1 MGQPPFDDQPE
12 LEPDDEE
19 YVYQPELGRP
29 IDKPSAAADEA
40 TFAREPLFSALLK
53 RVIQQQDEQSG
64 EPDIVLRDYV
74 ELVAPQLSL
83 LLAHKTAKGGNFV
96 IDKRAE
102 GVSEEEL
109 KRYGDDQSMRAHL
122 INGLFPVAR
131 IAKLL
136 KAWGVLKLRQ
146 YFDEAAYRLFCAG
159 YTLHDW
165 LKLPDVDAELE
176 AHGLDH
182 AKVNPA
188 VHLDVVEGII
198 KTWCVKLGLDKF
210 LAPLGPLDTHL
221 HDLIFIASNTQ
232 VKWGTMRNLAVLPG
246 LNWERRDQVM
256 LARDLSNLADLLAY
270 LGRTPVATA
279 RHEGIG
285 VLLQSLS
292 NSSARLTFH
301 HVAEVR
307 GILTNLIN
315 NAALRLYQ
323 HEFRQPILFAPTGVV
338 YLERKGY
345 ASATPEVREVAEAT
359 IAQIQATCRENL
371 KVNLT
376 GFQRDGKG
384 LKSAPYYDLFF
395 SPRQFTEIVAQ
406 GAHKRTVGKN
416 SAAETRYT
424 KMQATGMLPP
434 GTCDDLPRN
443 VTVDMLAEGCALLE
457 KVLKEHAPALE
468 AQAWLLDKLG
478 VSDIGQQVTEI
489 PLRGNTGGVPY
500 QWYYAAG
507 VAYGRRDWQS
517 PDEWQQQ
524 LNEIAAAAGEELP
537 DLVVGGGWDQLRAYI
552 HSNVRFEKTHVEP
565 SVLMTA
571 VLRELKQYSGA
582 RKTRNS
588 TVVCSLCSSS
598 YSVSEQRE
606 AAILFAPMVYT
617 NKQPLHGGRAIRNIC
632 AICEIE
638 MMLRQLLMNRSAASG
653 GKFES
658 QRQRYLFFYPTYF
671 FTPETLEMLRLLTL
685 QLERMRFTALRKLL
699 MQERNG
705 VSQANLELDV
715 FQKIEDLLLNPDL
728 LTDPSGDR
736 WLRYSSNEAATFTLI
751 GIPPAE
757 RDARDAEAWI
767 QPAFLALV
775 LPLVI
780 DVKVVASESMLPLFN
795 EATELPETVALDA
808 PHAFVTYLTRS
819 NRINLDELGPAL
831 QRLTTAYLIHL
842 DGNAKSGGKGYD
854 YRWQDMPALARS
866 LDTSPLYAF
875 AYLKKWQRRLELDSF
890 GVHKAALYLQYFSY
904 LDAVPRAG
912 MRDSDARKKDSTIA
926 RKEDP
931 AMSYA
936 RQLTELYRRFY
947 RAERISKSN
956 AILRPISIA
965 ADAILT
971 AHPQLF
977 GVQEDDATPLIEV
990 VQGKL
995 HSFIE
1000 NVSLGRADGRLP
1012 KGSTRESR
1020 EAAILEFSTF
1030 FVETIF
1036 QKALG
1041 GNHAALRGKQLNL
1054 LKNAC
1059 EVIYIDEWRRER
1071 PQQRVE
1077 DEAASTDQQPV
1088 DL

>member
-1 MGQPPFDDQPE
+1 MMEATPFDDRSSF
-12 LEPDDEE
+12 EPDDDDFQL
-19 YVYQPELGRP
+19 VAGL
-29 IDKPSAAADEA
+29 DEA
-40 TFAREPLFSALLK
+40 IDTQVIEADDALAPEPLFSVLLK
-53 RVIQQQDEQSG
+53 RVIRQHDQQSG
-64 EPDIVLRDYV
+64 QPDRVLRDYV
-74 ELVAPQLSL
+74 ELVAPQLSI
-83 LLAHKTAKGGNFV
+83 LLADKTAKGGNFV

-136 KAWGVLKLRQ
+136 QAWEVPTFRQ
-146 YFDEAAYRLFCAG
+146 FFDEAAYRLFCAG

-165 LKLPDVDAELE
+165 LKLPDVDAELA

-182 AKVNPA
+182 AKVNSA
-188 VHLDVVEGII
+188 LHLEVVEGII
-198 KTWCVKLGLDKF
+198 SAWCVKLGLDTF
-210 LAPLGPLDTHL
+210 LEPLGPLATQL

-232 VKWGTMRNLAVLPG
+232 VKWGTMRNLAELPG
-246 LNWERRDQVM
+246 LNWQRRDQVS
-256 LARDLSNLADLLAY
+256 LATQLSNLADLLAY
-270 LGRTPVATA
+270 LGRTPIDTA
-279 RHEGIG
+279 RHRAIG
-285 VLLQSLS
+285 TLLSVLSDGA
-292 NSSARLTFH
+292 ARLTYH

-315 NAALRLYQ
+315 NAALSTYQ

-345 ASATPEVREVAEAT
+345 VPDTPDVRAVAEAT
-359 IAQIQATCRENL
+359 IAKIQATCREQL

-395 SPRQFTEIVAQ
+395 SPRQFTQIVAQ
-406 GAHKRTVGKN
+406 GAYKRTLGKT
-416 SAAETRYT
+416 SAAETRYS
-424 KMQATGMLPP
+424 KMQATGMLPT
-434 GTCDDLPRN
+434 GACDDFPREI
-443 VTVDMLAEGCALLE
+443 TVDMIAEGCALLE
-457 KVLKEHAPALE
+457 KLLKQHAPMLD
-468 AQAWLLDKLG
+468 AQSWLLDKLG
-478 VSDIGQQVTEI
+478 VSDIGPEVTEI
-489 PLRGNTGGVPY
+489 PQRATTGGVPY

-507 VAYGRRDWQS
+507 VVHQRRRGLHDQ
-517 PDEWQQQ
+517 EWQQE
-524 LNEIAAAAGEELP
+524 LHAIAAAAAQELP
-537 DLVVGGGWDQLRAYI
+537 DLVLGAGWDQLRSYVTA
-552 HSNVRFEKTHVEP
+552 NLRFEQTRVEP
-565 SVLMTA
+565 SGLMTA
-571 VLRELKQYSGA
+571 ALRELEQYSGA
-582 RKTRNS
+582 RKPRNS
-588 TVVCSLCSSS
+588 TVLCSLCTSP

-638 MMLRQLLMNRSAASG
+638 MMLRQLLMNRSSASG
-653 GKFES
+653 GKFEG

-685 QLERMRFTALRKLL
+685 QLKGMRFTALRKLL
-699 MQERNG
+699 VQERNG
-705 VSQANLELDV
+705 VAQANLDPET
-715 FQKIEDLLLNPDL
+715 FQKIEDLLLDPDL

-736 WLRYSSNEAATFTLI
+736 WLRYSGQEAATFTLI
-751 GIPPAE
+751 GIPPSE
-757 RDARDAEAWI
+757 RDAKDAEAWI

-775 LPLVI
+775 LPLVL

-808 PHAFVTYLTRS
+808 PHPFVTYLTRS
-819 NRINLDELGPAL
+819 NRINLDQLGPVL
-831 QRLTTAYLIHL
+831 KRLTTAYLIHL
-842 DGNAKSGGKGYD
+842 DGNAKSGSKGYD
-854 YRWQDMPALARS
+854 YRWHDMPALARN
-866 LDTSPLYAF
+866 LDTSPSYAF

-890 GVHKAALYLQYFSY
+890 GVQKAALYIQYVNY
-904 LDAVPRAG
+904 LDAVPRG
-912 MRDSDARKKDSTIA
+912 GTRTHEPG
-926 RKEDP
+926 KED
-931 AMSYA
+931 ATMSYA
-936 RQLTELYRRFY
+936 RQLTELYRQFY

-971 AHPQLF
+971 ADPRLF
-977 GVQEDDATPLIEV
+977 PVQDDDPTPLIEA

-995 HSFIE
+995 RSFIE

-1012 KGSTRESR
+1012 KGSNRESR
-1020 EAAILEFSTF
+1020 DTAILEFSTF
-1030 FVETIF
+1030 FVVTIF
-1036 QKALG
+1036 QNALG

-1059 EVIYIDEWRRER
+1059 EVVYLDQWRRER
-1071 PQQRVE
+1071 PEQRVE
-1077 DEAASTDQQPV
+1077 DEGTANTAQPTP